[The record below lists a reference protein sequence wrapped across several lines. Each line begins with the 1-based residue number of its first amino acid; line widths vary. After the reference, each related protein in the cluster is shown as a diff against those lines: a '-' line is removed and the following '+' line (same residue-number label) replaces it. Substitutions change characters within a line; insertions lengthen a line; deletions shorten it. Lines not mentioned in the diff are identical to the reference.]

1 VIRAGDIIVMHDG
14 TTGVIIEV
22 HETEHVSAMYSALV
36 DGSNVVIHD
45 FEIKH
50 IIKIGENNEC

>member
-1 VIRAGDIIVMHDG
+1 MVKAGDIIVMHDG

-22 HETEHVSAMYSALV
+22 HETEYVSVMYSALV
-36 DGSNVVIHD
+36 DGSKAVIHD

-50 IIKIGENNEC
+50 IIKTEENDEC